1 METSQA
7 MGWNV
12 KGEMNNPSPSKIIH
26 YEHHVIC
33 ENTDILHSKN
43 STPPPTR
50 REKKLLKKERTI
62 FPYGNDLVCSLDFDV
77 NSNDMRTRAC
87 KLKVV
92 TTHHVKSETIKK
104 KEFQPLNACSLI
116 PG

>member
-1 METSQA
+1 

-33 ENTDILHSKN
+33 ENTDILHSTN
-43 STPPPTR
+43 SNPPPTP

-62 FPYGNDLVCSLDFDV
+62 FPYGNDLVCSLEFDV
-77 NSNDMRTRAC
+77 KSNDMRTSS
-87 KLKVV
+87 V
-92 TTHHVKSETIKK
+92 
-104 KEFQPLNACSLI
+104 
-116 PG
+116 